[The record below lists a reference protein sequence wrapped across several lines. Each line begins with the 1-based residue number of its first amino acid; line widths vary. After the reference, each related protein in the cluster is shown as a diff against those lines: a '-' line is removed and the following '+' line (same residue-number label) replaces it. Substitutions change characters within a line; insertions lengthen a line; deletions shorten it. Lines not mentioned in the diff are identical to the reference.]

1 MLVITTILSLIVMSE
16 LQKELRQTKPFKSKE
31 EELYLNLARTTEAL
45 GWKVV
50 ELLKSFELTGVQYN
64 VLRILRGAGQEGLI
78 CSEIS
83 ERLITKDSDITR
95 LLERLENRRLI
106 ERERSAKDRRHVIT
120 KITDEG
126 LQLLAE
132 LDEPV
137 VNLHRQQLGH
147 LGENLLEQLNALL
160 VLARSQVN

>member
-1 MLVITTILSLIVMSE
+1 MSKLQEE
-16 LQKELRQTKPFKSKE
+16 LKQTKPWTSKE

-45 GWKVV
+45 SWKIA

-64 VLRILRGAGQEGLI
+64 ALRILRGAGSEQGLI

-83 ERLITKDSDITR
+83 DRLITKDSDITR
-95 LLERLENRRLI
+95 LLERLENRGLI
-106 ERERSAKDRRHVIT
+106 TRERSAKDRRHVIA
-120 KITDEG
+120 KITGAG
-126 LQLLAE
+126 LEILAE

-147 LGENLLEQLNALL
+147 LGESLQEQLNALL
-160 VLARSQVN
+160 VLARSQVK

>member
-1 MLVITTILSLIVMSE
+1 MSE
-16 LQKELRQTKPFKSKE
+16 LQKELKQTKPFKSKE

-64 VLRILRGAGQEGLI
+64 VLRILRGAGSEGLI

-106 ERERSAKDRRHVIT
+106 SRNRSEKDRRIVIT
-120 KITDEG
+120 KITGAG
-126 LQLLAE
+126 LKLLAE

>member
-1 MLVITTILSLIVMSE
+1 MNE
-16 LQKELRQTKPFKSKE
+16 LQKESRQTKTLKSRE

-45 GWKVV
+45 SWKLI
-50 ELLKSFELTGVQYN
+50 ELMKSYELTGVQYN
-64 VLRILRGAGQEGLI
+64 VLRILRGAGEEGLI

-95 LLERLENRRLI
+95 LLERLENRGLI
-106 ERERSAKDRRHVIT
+106 SRERNPKDRRHVIT
-120 KITDEG
+120 KITDTG
-126 LQLLAE
+126 LRLLAE

-160 VLARSQVN
+160 VLARSQVK

>member
-1 MLVITTILSLIVMSE
+1 MSE

-45 GWKVV
+45 SWKVV
-50 ELLKSFELTGVQYN
+50 ELLKSYELTGVQYN
-64 VLRILRGAGQEGLI
+64 VLRILRGAGQDGLI

-95 LLERLENRRLI
+95 LLERLENRNLI
-106 ERERSAKDRRHVIT
+106 ERERGAKDRRHVIT
-120 KITDEG
+120 KITGAG
-126 LQLLAE
+126 LKLLAE

-137 VNLHRQQLGH
+137 ANLHKQQLGH

-160 VLARSQVN
+160 VLARSQVK

>member
-1 MLVITTILSLIVMSE
+1 MSQR
-16 LQKELRQTKPFKSKE
+16 QKELRRAKPLKSKE

-45 GWKVV
+45 SWKVV
-50 ELLKSFELTGVQYN
+50 ELLKTFELTGVQYN
-64 VLRILRGAGQEGLI
+64 VLRILRGAGREGLI

-95 LLERLENRRLI
+95 LLERLENRHLI
-106 ERERSAKDRRHVIT
+106 ERERGAKDRRHVIT
-120 KITDEG
+120 KITDAG
-126 LQLLAE
+126 LELLAE

-147 LGENLLEQLNALL
+147 LGENLLEQLDALL
-160 VLARSQVN
+160 ILARTQVN